1 MFVLWSYVYSFIYSF
16 VFTCQFTYLIH
27 YSLLVIR
34 FQSFIYVFI
43 FIIYIRVI
51 GGYQKVVE
59 AFSLKQTIATINSYK
74 EHSLKNVTSPEKN
87 VPHVTSPEKNIPEVS
102 ATSTSPAQ
110 NVPHSRSSITDN
122 VLHSSLITKHV
133 PFSPSCTYFQS
144 DCAVTS
150 TYEALVAYR
159 WNLIVDLG
167 SRQLLAFFFDYF
179 VYVNYVCYF
188 IHSLMYSI
196 IMVSF
201 SSLLFHPFI
210 LSIF

>member
-1 MFVLWSYVYSFIYSF
+1 MDIRKYSPIHYYLVSSIHISLLSSLFIHPSIYLFTYSSLFLIIYLFIYLFS
-16 VFTCQFTYLIH
+16 TN
-27 YSLLVIR
+27 S
-34 FQSFIYVFI
+34 
-43 FIIYIRVI
+43 VI
-51 GGYQKVVE
+51 GGYQKLVE

-110 NVPHSRSSITDN
+110 NVPHSRSSITEN

-159 WNLIVDLG
+159 
-167 SRQLLAFFFDYF
+167 
-179 VYVNYVCYF
+179 
-188 IHSLMYSI
+188 
-196 IMVSF
+196 
-201 SSLLFHPFI
+201 
-210 LSIF
+210 